1 MNPNQPP
8 TQGSKTKTAC
18 LGCLIAI
25 LIIILL
31 AAVFVALA
39 LYELSRSPGV

>member
-1 MNPNQPP
+1 MNVDQPP
-8 TQGSKTKTAC
+8 TQRSKARTAC

-39 LYELSRSPGV
+39 LYELSRSSV